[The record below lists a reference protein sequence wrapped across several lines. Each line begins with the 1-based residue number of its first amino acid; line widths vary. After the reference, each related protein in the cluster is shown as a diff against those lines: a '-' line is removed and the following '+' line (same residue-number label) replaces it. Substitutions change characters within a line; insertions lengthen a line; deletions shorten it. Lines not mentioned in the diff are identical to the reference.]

1 MPKICHP
8 YNMKS
13 WWFCNCF
20 SCFIYQVAFACL
32 FLHLFAANYTLMF
45 CSLYTFSQMVEV
57 KEIVVVC
64 DPSYKD
70 IFEGVNGCPQHKLFF
85 PDFFSRWN
93 MILGDKSLPLL
104 PDTRDKVPV
113 DLTFTVPGKERQDSV
128 YSGLQVL
135 NVDYNVHS
143 FLC

>member
-1 MPKICHP
+1 
-8 YNMKS
+8 
-13 WWFCNCF
+13 
-20 SCFIYQVAFACL
+20 
-32 FLHLFAANYTLMF
+32 MF

-70 IFEGVNGCPQHKLFF
+70 IFEGVNGCPQPKLFF
-85 PDFFSRWN
+85 LICSCWN
-93 MILGDKSLPLL
+93 MTLGDKSLPLL
-104 PDTRDKVPV
+104 PDTRDKIPV

-135 NVDYNVHS
+135 NVDSNVHS
-143 FLC
+143 VQC